1 MTPYSNIWLKEA
13 LRVFT
18 RLTTIKPLLQI
29 ILLILKRTHQ
39 FKKNVRLGGR
49 FHTPVLDYT
58 IKLPI

>member
-1 MTPYSNIWLKEA
+1 MWLVEA

-18 RLTTIKPLLQI
+18 RLTATLNLCCKI
-29 ILLILKRTHQ
+29 ILLILKRIHQ